1 MRFEGHRSLP
11 APPAIVW
18 ETLLDPAVLRS
29 CLPGCQ
35 EVRREGA
42 EYHVR
47 ASLAL
52 LFLRGT
58 YQGRV
63 RLVNPLPP
71 HSFQLDADT
80 AVGVVSAF
88 VRLSGE
94 ATTTLAYVSEAN
106 VDGALLRVG
115 EPIVRAIANRL
126 LDHYF
131 ACLTARLSPAGKA

>member
-1 MRFEGHRSLP
+1 MRFEGRQTLP

-18 ETLLDPAVLRS
+18 DTLLDPAVLRA

-42 EYHVR
+42 DYHVR
-47 ASLAL
+47 ATLAL

-71 HSFQLDADT
+71 HFFQLDADT
-80 AVGVVSAF
+80 AVGVVSAYI
-88 VRLSGE
+88 RLSGE
-94 ATTTLAYVSEAN
+94 ETTTLAYVSEAHL
-106 VDGALLRVG
+106 GGTLLRVG
-115 EPIVRAIANRL
+115 EPVVRAIANRL
-126 LDHYF
+126 LDRYF
-131 ACLTARLSPAGKA
+131 ACLIARLSKERRG